1 MTLVNIK
8 SVCAIIAASL
18 HQFVIFSLFLLSNL
32 SIYIMSYIRQFYDK
46 NTNPIKTEHGYFLSP
61 IGSLTM
67 SSFCSLGG
75 YFEHKLGPRL

>member
-1 MTLVNIK
+1 MSLNLR
-8 SVCAIIAASL
+8 SVCAVIAASL
-18 HQFVIFSLFLLSNL
+18 HQFVIFSLFLLANL
-32 SIYIMSYIRQFYDK
+32 SIYITSYLRQFYKDK
-46 NTNPIKTEHGYFLSP
+46 NPIKVEHGYFLSP

>member
-1 MTLVNIK
+1 MSLNLR
-8 SVCAIIAASL
+8 SVCAVIAASL
-18 HQFVIFSLFLLSNL
+18 HQFVIFSLFLLANL
-32 SIYIMSYIRQFYDK
+32 SIYITSYLRKDTDK
-46 NTNPIKTEHGYFLSP
+46 NPIKVEHGYFLSP

>member
-1 MTLVNIK
+1 MSLNLR
-8 SVCAIIAASL
+8 SVCAVIAASL
-18 HQFVIFSLFLLSNL
+18 HQFVIFSLFLLANL
-32 SIYIMSYIRQFYDK
+32 SIYITSYLRQFYTDK
-46 NTNPIKTEHGYFLSP
+46 NPIKVEHGYFLSP